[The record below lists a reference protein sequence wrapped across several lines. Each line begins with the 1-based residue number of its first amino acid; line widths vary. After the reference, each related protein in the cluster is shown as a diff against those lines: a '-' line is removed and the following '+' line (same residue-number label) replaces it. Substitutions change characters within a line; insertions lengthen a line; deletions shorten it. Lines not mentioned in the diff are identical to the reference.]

1 MNHGPHAALAEYI
14 QDDEVTAALCR
25 WAAGYDGT
33 VCRLAQPRRTQGY
46 SGAVLFTIAFRRAGR
61 AEKLFVKVLPAGRDA
76 PEPGRQERAWS
87 SAPDF
92 AARHLVRQ
100 PYGWY
105 PVGDGRHL
113 MFQSVANGGDPVSPL
128 TELTD
133 DETLVGAV
141 RTVVT
146 GLLTDWNGET
156 KQHPAGG
163 PSTRRATL
171 PTYVR
176 RELAVQRAL
185 PEALAAATELGL
197 VTPGA
202 NWVRLDGRVL
212 PNPLRLADDDSLFA
226 GFSLDHLCG
235 FSHGDLHGGNA
246 LVPAPDGGPVD
257 PHRFWLVDLDN
268 YEQDAPLTR
277 DLVCLLLTTVLR
289 WVAPPPDEDGVTHPG
304 LPPDQADT
312 LLTLLVSPDDKPS
325 PRLPPV
331 LATLVGIVHEAGMT
345 YAGRGN
351 WKPEWRQQ
359 YRLSLISQALTC
371 MTFDSV
377 PDAGRSWCFR
387 LAAHAADAHRRA
399 HHSGTVPPP
408 PEEVPVPPPG
418 RSIPAPRQ
426 RESGRDTPH
435 PAALVDY
442 VWPQAEMAVS
452 GQASAHAVGPRDAA
466 AERPGRHRAGQA
478 ASPTDRAAFARR
490 RNTAPIAASR
500 PSPQMTLAPTTDSRT
515 SPPPTLG
522 PLGGAPELRPRNP
535 APGGPASR
543 PRRRLNVRSL
553 RVGVRRTVPL
563 TRFVAI
569 LGTSLL
575 PLLLPGVTV
584 EPGRSGSVAR
594 TPVRDESEGH
604 GHGAS
609 TTTPV
614 VEVAAPPGKLRQLAE
629 AVADLP
635 EPVAQGRYAYTCL
648 RVWSP
653 KDLAYGSEDPDRYR
667 EELLW
672 WTTRRS
678 GRRTVTAVEDGRRAE
693 PVVTRYDDGEL
704 TDVPPNPATDPA
716 ELRRQVAAQLDR
728 SPPELRNAAGVL
740 STVAWIY
747 RYRPLTP
754 RQRAALLVLL
764 AETPGVTYQGSYP
777 DRADRLGHAVSA
789 ADGEGR
795 REVLTFH
802 PRTGQLL
809 SHETTGA
816 SHNLLSYFL
825 LLSTTRT
832 DSTTQTRCGGT
843 STGRPPVN
851 TTG

>member
-1 MNHGPHAALAEYI
+1 MNHGLHAGLAEYI

-33 VCRLAQPRRTQGY
+33 VCRLAQSRRTQGY
-46 SGAVLFTIAFRRAGR
+46 SGAVLFTIAFRRPGR
-61 AEKLFVKVLPAGRDA
+61 NEKLFVKVLPAGRDA
-76 PEPGRQERAWS
+76 PEPGQQERAWS

-100 PYGWY
+100 PYSWY

-113 MFQSVANGGDPVSPL
+113 MFQSVANGGDPVSAL

-133 DETLVGAV
+133 DETLVSAV
-141 RTVVT
+141 RAVVT
-146 GLLTDWNGET
+146 GLLTDWNGDA
-156 KQHPAGG
+156 KQHPGVG
-163 PSTRRATL
+163 PSIRRADL
-171 PTYVR
+171 PAYVG
-176 RELAVQRAL
+176 RELAVMRAL
-185 PEALAAATELGL
+185 PEARAAARELGL
-197 VTPGA
+197 VTPDA
-202 NWVRLDGRVL
+202 DWVRLDGRVL

-246 LVPAPDGGPVD
+246 LIPAPGDGPVD

-268 YEQDAPLTR
+268 YQQDAPLTR
-277 DLVCLLLTTVLR
+277 DLICLLLTTVLR
-289 WVAPPPDEDGVTHPG
+289 WIAPPPDEDGASQPG
-304 LPPDQADT
+304 LPPDQAES
-312 LLTLLVSPDDKPS
+312 LLDHLVRPDDKPS
-325 PRLPPV
+325 PRLPSV
-331 LATLVGIVHEAGMT
+331 LATLVGIVHEAGMA
-345 YAGRGN
+345 YAERDN

-377 PDAGRSWCFR
+377 TDAGRTWCFR
-387 LAAHAADAHRRA
+387 LAAHAAEAHRRA
-399 HHSGTVPPP
+399 HHPAMVPPP
-408 PEEVPVPPPG
+408 PQAVPVPPSGGSTPTT
-418 RSIPAPRQ
+418 R
-426 RESGRDTPH
+426 REAGPDSPH
-435 PAALVDY
+435 PPDPVEPA
-442 VWPQAEMAVS
+442 WPQDTMARS
-452 GQASAHAVGPRDAA
+452 WQTSIGPVGAQVTA
-466 AERPGRHRAGQA
+466 GARPGRHRVDTATSPAG
-478 ASPTDRAAFARR
+478 P
-490 RNTAPIAASR
+490 TAPQTRTRNAAPNSGG
-500 PSPQMTLAPTTDSRT
+500 RT
-515 SPPPTLG
+515 SARPAADPPAGT
-522 PLGGAPELRPRNP
+522 PELRPRNP
-535 APGGPASR
+535 TPGGPAPR
-543 PRRRLNVRSL
+543 LRRRMNVRSL
-553 RVGVRRTVPL
+553 RVGGRRTVPL
-563 TRFVAI
+563 TRLVAI

-614 VEVAAPPGKLRQLAE
+614 VDVAAPPGKLRQLAE
-629 AVADLP
+629 AVAALP
-635 EPVAQGRYAYTCL
+635 EPVTQGRYAYTCL

-653 KDLAYGSEDPDRYR
+653 KDLAYGSENPNRYR

-678 GRRTVTAVEDGRRAE
+678 GRRMVTAVEDGRRAE

-728 SPPELRNAAGVL
+728 SPPELRNAAGVI

-747 RYRPLTP
+747 RYRPLTS

-777 DRADRLGHAVSA
+777 DRADRVGHAISA

-795 REVLTFH
+795 WEVLTFH
-802 PRTGQLL
+802 PTTGQLL
-809 SHETTGA
+809 SHETTGPGN
-816 SHNLLSYFL
+816 NLLSYFL

-832 DSTTQTRCGGT
+832 DSTAQTRCGVT
-843 STGRPPVN
+843 SADSRPAN

>member
-1 MNHGPHAALAEYI
+1 MNHGLHAGLAEYI

-46 SGAVLFTIAFRRAGR
+46 SGAVLFTIAFTRAGR
-61 AEKLFVKVLPAGRDA
+61 SEKLFVKVLPAGRDA
-76 PEPGRQERAWS
+76 PEPGQQERAWS

-113 MFQSVANGGDPVSPL
+113 MFQSVANGGDPVSTL

-133 DETLVGAV
+133 DENLVSAV
-141 RTVVT
+141 RAVVT
-146 GLLTDWNGET
+146 GLLTDWNGDV
-156 KQHPAGG
+156 KQHPGGG
-163 PSTRRATL
+163 PSIRRAGL
-171 PTYVR
+171 PAYVG
-176 RELAVQRAL
+176 RELAVMRAL
-185 PEALAAATELGL
+185 PEARAAATELGL

-202 NWVRLDGRVL
+202 DWVRLDGRVL
-212 PNPLRLADDDSLFA
+212 PNPLRLADDDCLFA
-226 GFSLDHLCG
+226 GFTLDHLCG

-246 LVPAPDGGPVD
+246 LIPAPGGPVD

-268 YEQDAPLTR
+268 YQQDAPLTR

-304 LPPDQADT
+304 LPPDQAES
-312 LLTLLVSPDDKPS
+312 LLDHLVSPDDKPS
-325 PRLPPV
+325 PRLPSV
-331 LATLVGIVHEAGMT
+331 LATLVGIVHEAGMA
-345 YAGRGN
+345 YAGRDN

-359 YRLSLISQALTC
+359 YRLSLVSQALTC

-377 PDAGRSWCFR
+377 TDAGRTWCFR
-387 LAAHAADAHRRA
+387 LATHAAEAHRRA
-399 HHSGTVPPP
+399 HHPATVPPP
-408 PEEVPVPPPG
+408 PEAVPVPPSDGSPPTT
-418 RSIPAPRQ
+418 R
-426 RESGRDTPH
+426 RESTPDTPH
-435 PAALVDY
+435 PPVRSDP
-442 VWPQAEMAVS
+442 VRPQGTEPVS
-452 GQASAHAVGPRDAA
+452 GQTAAGPGGGQATA
-466 AERPGRHRAGQA
+466 GARPGRHRAGSAISPAGPA
-478 ASPTDRAAFARR
+478 APHARA
-490 RNTAPIAASR
+490 RNAAPIAG
-500 PSPQMTLAPTTDSRT
+500 DRT
-515 SPPPTLG
+515 SPRPATALPVGT
-522 PLGGAPELRPRNP
+522 PELRPRNP
-535 APGGPASR
+535 TPGGPAPR

-553 RVGVRRTVPL
+553 RVGVRRRVPL

-594 TPVRDESEGH
+594 TPVRDEGEGH

-614 VEVAAPPGKLRQLAE
+614 LDVAAPPGKLHQLAA
-629 AVADLP
+629 AVAALP
-635 EPVAQGRYAYTCL
+635 EPVAQGRYAFTCL

-678 GRRTVTAVEDGRRAE
+678 GRRAVTAVEDGRRAE
-693 PVVTRYDDGEL
+693 PVVTRYDEGDL
-704 TDVPPNPATDPA
+704 TDVPPNPATDLA
-716 ELRRQVAAQLDR
+716 DLRRQVTAQLDR
-728 SPPELRNAAGVL
+728 KPPELRNAAGVL

-777 DRADRLGHAVSA
+777 DWADRVGHAVSA
-789 ADGEGR
+789 DDGEGR

-809 SHETTGA
+809 SHESTGPG
-816 SHNLLSYFL
+816 NNQLSYFL

-832 DSTTQTRCGGT
+832 DSTAHTRCDAGSADT
-843 STGRPPVN
+843 RP
-851 TTG
+851 